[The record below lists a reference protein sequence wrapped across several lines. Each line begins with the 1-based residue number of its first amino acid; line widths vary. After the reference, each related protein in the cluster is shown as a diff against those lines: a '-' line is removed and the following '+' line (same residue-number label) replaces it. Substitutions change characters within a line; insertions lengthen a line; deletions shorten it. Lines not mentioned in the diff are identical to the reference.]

1 MTMLLLALKLTI
13 LFAVAALVSIGLRRG
28 RAATRHLVWGLALA
42 GALALPALA
51 TVSPRVEVAVLPVET
66 LPSIE
71 TPFFDDD
78 AERIKDAG
86 PPLAMTP
93 AVTRQDARAAVTIAW
108 VPLLWCGGAIVV
120 LSLVGMSLLATA
132 RLARRTTP
140 VLGGILRD
148 ELEQARTALG
158 IRRPVRLLLGHD
170 HAMPMTWGARR
181 PQVLL
186 PAEAV
191 DWPAERRRDV
201 LLHEL
206 AHVRRL
212 DWLSQ
217 LGGRVVCAAYWWHPL
232 AWYAARRLREEREL
246 ACDDLVLAQGTNPAD
261 YAHHLLAIAKRLR
274 AAPATALASVAMARP
289 SHLAGRLLAVLDGSR
304 ERTGITRRSAGA
316 ATLTAA
322 LVVLPLAG
330 LTAVAPRPT
339 AAPEPTVATAAPEP
353 TIATAVSAPML
364 AAPTNTLC
372 RWDGAGRSSASHMSS
387 DDDRI
392 TIRIGLDDCEVSV
405 RSRGLVRFS
414 DDERD
419 VAELGMDAWFELEER
434 DRLTRRRAEFERRD
448 GQIVRR
454 WYVDGRETTWDAAAQ
469 EWFQSTLL
477 VVFRRTSYQA
487 PERARRIHA
496 RGGGAALL
504 AEAEQMHTSS
514 GVTAYLN
521 LFAQRERIGS
531 DDARR
536 ITRMASQRV
545 SSSSGLSEILTS
557 LLRNPG
563 LDDAVRAEIV
573 QATTVI
579 SSSSARA
586 GVLVAASEYRALTP
600 AIADA
605 VLHSASEISSAS
617 ARGQVLTAVGAQL
630 PANQPLPAAY
640 VQAARGISSSS
651 VQGAVLVSLLER
663 DRLND
668 AGIAEVLELAGDIS
682 SSSER
687 QRVLQAVLAQHQLT
701 EQTREPFFRAVEGIA
716 SSSTKGALLR
726 AVMASSP
733 DAATTARVLVV
744 VGTISSSS
752 ERTNVLVQAAGAGL
766 INSPALRAAYE
777 RAAESIASR
786 SERDRALRALG
797 LRAT

>member
-71 TPFFDDD
+71 TPFFADD

-93 AVTRQDARAAVTIAW
+93 AVTRQDARGAVTIAW
-108 VPLLWCGGAIVV
+108 VPLLWFGGAIVV
-120 LSLVGMSLLATA
+120 LSLVGLSLLATA

-140 VLGGILRD
+140 VLGGILHD

-170 HAMPMTWGARR
+170 QAMPMTWGARR

-186 PAEAV
+186 PSEAV

-206 AHVRRL
+206 AHVRRM

-217 LGGRVVCAAYWWHPL
+217 LGSRVVCAAYWWHPL

-274 AAPATALASVAMARP
+274 AAPAIALASVAMARP

-304 ERTGITRRSAGA
+304 ERAGMTRRSAGA

-330 LTAVAPRPT
+330 LTAVAARPG
-339 AAPEPTVATAAPEP
+339 PMGPTVVPS
-353 TIATAVSAPML
+353 ID
-364 AAPTNTLC
+364 TNTLC
-372 RWDGAGRSSASHMSS
+372 NWGDTGNASASHSNI
-387 DDDRI
+387 DGEHV
-392 TIRIGLDDCEVSV
+392 TIQIALDGCELSV
-405 RSRGLVRFS
+405 RSRGLVRFT

-419 VAELGMDAWFELEER
+419 VADLGMESWFEIEER
-434 DRLTRRRAEFERRD
+434 DRHRARRRAEFERRD
-448 GQIVRR
+448 DRIVRR
-454 WYVDGRETTWDAAAQ
+454 WYVDGREAAWDAAASD
-469 EWFQSTLL
+469 WFHGALL
-477 VVFRRTSYQA
+477 VTFRRTSYQA
-487 PERARRIHA
+487 AERAQRLYA
-496 RGGGAALL
+496 QGGGAALL
-504 AEAEQMHTSS
+504 AEVEQMHTSS
-514 GVTAYLN
+514 GITAYLN
-521 LFAQRERIGS
+521 LFAQRDRIGS

-536 ITRMASQRV
+536 ITRMARQRV

-586 GVLVAASEYRALTP
+586 GVLVAAAEYRALTP

-617 ARGQVLTAVGAQL
+617 ARGQVLTAVGARL

-640 VQAARGISSSS
+640 MQAARGISSSS

-701 EQTREPFFRAVEGIA
+701 DQTREPFFRAVEDIA

-744 VGTISSSS
+744 VGSISSSS

-766 INSPALRAAYE
+766 INSPTLRAAYE